1 MTSFDPFASIV
12 ELGQQLRSG
21 QLTSASLTQGYLDRI
36 KQYDEK
42 FNAFVEVL
50 ESHALEQA
58 KFADVEF
65 EQELTA
71 GRYTAFLMRSKICM
85 TLLVFRLERVLIC

>member
-21 QLTSASLTQGYLDRI
+21 QLTSESLTQGYLDRI
-36 KQYDEK
+36 KQHDEK

-50 ESHALEQA
+50 ETRACGQA
-58 KFADVEF
+58 KSSSA
-65 EQELTA
+65 T
-71 GRYTAFLMRSKICM
+71 R
-85 TLLVFRLERVLIC
+85 